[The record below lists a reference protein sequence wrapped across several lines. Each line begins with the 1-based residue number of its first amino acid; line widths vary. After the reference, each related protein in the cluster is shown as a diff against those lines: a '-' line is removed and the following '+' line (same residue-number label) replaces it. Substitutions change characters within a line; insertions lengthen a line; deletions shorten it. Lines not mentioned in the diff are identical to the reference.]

1 MPSVVQ
7 DWVQDLPLRQQGV
20 LLLALRG
27 PDGARKES
35 PSKPIIRSMRAL
47 ALNSGRLGV
56 PMEKGETFE
65 GDAFMRN
72 DLNYD
77 SQAWAEASDAFF
89 ASIDELPLHFY
100 QHFIHAAAVIG
111 FNYPVPIVRKHWLDF
126 YHRAADK
133 LHFNPE
139 TAEQFAYRLRDG
151 RREKEDAA

>member
-7 DWVQDLPLRQQGV
+7 DWVTDLPLRQQGV

-56 PMEKGETFE
+56 PMEPGETFK

-77 SQAWAEASDAFF
+77 NAAWDEASDAFF

-111 FNYPVPIVRKHWLDF
+111 FNYPVPAVRQNWLNF

-151 RREKEDAA
+151 VRLKEDAA

>member
-72 DLNYD
+72 DD
-77 SQAWAEASDAFF
+77 
-89 ASIDELPLHFY
+89 
-100 QHFIHAAAVIG
+100 
-111 FNYPVPIVRKHWLDF
+111 VRKELDRIAKLGNKPTVRPATGRGLSPRAFGVPDHPQPEPAAPRRGWLSRTF
-126 YHRAADK
+126 G
-133 LHFNPE
+133 
-139 TAEQFAYRLRDG
+139 AERP
-151 RREKEDAA
+151 